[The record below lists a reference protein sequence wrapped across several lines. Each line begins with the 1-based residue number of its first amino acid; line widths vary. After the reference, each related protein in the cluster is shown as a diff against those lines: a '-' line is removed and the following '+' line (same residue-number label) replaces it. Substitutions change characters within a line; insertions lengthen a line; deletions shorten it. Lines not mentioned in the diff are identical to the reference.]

1 MKLLPLQRNAA
12 VKQMVYAELLL
23 FVLSAVGGALCS
35 LCFPPEKLSAAISF
49 SPCHAAVGF
58 FLLLLL
64 ILLSG
69 VSLIGS
75 PAVLCLDFVFGYLT
89 AVLCRC
95 CYLNSTVFSFKWV
108 FGFLFTLICSAAILA
123 ASHYSCRM
131 SLDILRR
138 LKGDT
143 SLRSRIVGYAAISLF
158 SLFATTAVLAIAL
171 PKLGL

>member
-12 VKQMVYAELLL
+12 VKQIGYAELLL
-23 FVLSAVGGALCS
+23 FILSAAGGALCS
-35 LCFPPEKLSAAISF
+35 LRFLPAVFVFTPFNITLVYSF
-49 SPCHAAVGF
+49 I
-58 FLLLLL
+58 LLL

-69 VSLIGS
+69 LSIIGS
-75 PAVLCLDFVFGYLT
+75 PIVLCLDFVFGYLT

-95 CYLNSTVFSFKWV
+95 HFCINEFFSFEWV
-108 FGFLFTLICSAAILA
+108 FCFLLTVLFSVALLS
-123 ASHYSCRM
+123 ASHYSGRM
-131 SLDILRR
+131 SFDILRR

-143 SLRSRIVGYAAISLF
+143 SLSSRIVGYAAISLF